1 MASQLAKKQP
11 SDNRRRKAM
20 VNTPVPPEMTLI
32 QEALDKDNVLLEYK
46 SNTHNGYTVIY
57 CGVSGGGQEEDK
69 KYLEHPGL
77 RARIQRSLYFI
88 FNKKDGRLAKVTHV
102 CPKFMGQEDEGKMG
116 LSETGFA
123 PKVMLSGFGESD
135 LAAADGI
142 DIYEKLNGKCAQL
155 SGFMD
160 PEYGPMM
167 ILASKTSPTMFPLS
181 MLDAAASGT
190 AAVAFPASGLLA
202 KMVQALV
209 RMWQKIPAEGR
220 DAIVHA
226 CIDDNMTLLMEFRDG
241 MHMVPL
247 PHGELPNLVI
257 TMVLEVAQ
265 SLDTSSSRVCRNID
279 GMHFTDWLRKVC
291 LVPAEHIVAFKRVD
305 IATWNAQT
313 VKEFGTTNF
322 FAKPGETGLE
332 NGTEGYVLH
341 YTITV
346 VTGGVP
352 ETKAIAIVKG
362 KNDEYII
369 LRSVREN
376 SKHPG
381 LTPEKAVT
389 AITKKMTGDHA
400 YPAGHSDKE
409 VHAVAL
415 LVECFTRWLLKYTA
429 EKKTTPRAILSFGDL
444 DTADPTADNPLGM
457 GNVWRRFMEDSAKS
471 PLGRGFRIQDCFEP
485 EQIDS
490 LIETLGRYNATTRA
504 ADNGEHNAATR
515 AAGPATGLPT
525 SVVDTQLAVAVKSHV
540 QPFLLRAGRN
550 SDKRMKGNITP
561 LGVSCELT
569 EYSGTNDRTIVIM
582 RAVPGSGKTSC
593 VKAAAEQ
600 LTKTLGPNSVT
611 VASADDYWET
621 RTFDPRLLGEAH
633 KQCRMKAYT
642 SESRFV
648 IIDNTNCDIA
658 DSFLYVKFAKDSG
671 FNVVF
676 WSIDMLGGRA
686 DCATLAV
693 RGLHLKDLTKVQ
705 QYWDRMHS
713 TPIPATMN
721 AYFGLD
727 KLKNCRA
734 AKCHGAC
741 IDLKIPDEI
750 RKLVPMSK
758 VDGHVTLGY
767 KKLHSSFYHLE
778 WSQIPVTF
786 KKVYVCVDGPDAV
799 ACASVELPAEYMALC
814 GAACQPHLHVT
825 LFTNGKCEARESA
838 DLVSG
843 ALASTQVID
852 ILADNIVVTGQISNF

>member
-1 MASQLAKKQP
+1 MASQVANEQRG
-11 SDNRRRKAM
+11 DNRRRKATDKTM
-20 VNTPVPPEMTLI
+20 VIPPEMASI
-32 QEALDKDNVLLEYK
+32 QEDLDTDNTLLEYK
-46 SNTHNGYTVIY
+46 VSMHYGYTVIY

-69 KYLEHPGL
+69 KYLEHPNL
-77 RARIQRSLYFI
+77 RVRIQRSLFFI
-88 FNKKDGRLAKVTHV
+88 LNNEGKLVKTTHV
-102 CPKFMGQEDEGKMG
+102 CPKFMGQEDEGKLG
-116 LSETGFA
+116 LSDTGFA
-123 PKVMLSGFGESD
+123 PKVMLPGFGESD
-135 LAAADGI
+135 LVAADGV
-142 DIYEKLNGKCAQL
+142 DIYEKANGKCAHL
-155 SGFMD
+155 SFFMD
-160 PEYGPMM
+160 TVHGPMTF
-167 ILASKTSPTMFPLS
+167 LSSKTSPTMFPLS

-220 DAIVHA
+220 DAIVRA
-226 CIDDNMTLLMEFRDG
+226 CIDDNMTFLMEFCDG

-265 SLDTSSSRVCRNID
+265 SLDTSSSRVLRNID

-332 NGTEGYVLH
+332 NATEGYVLH

-346 VTGGVP
+346 VTDGVP

-415 LVECFTRWLLKYTA
+415 LVRCFTTWLLKYTTV
-429 EKKTTPRAILSFGDL
+429 KKTSPRAILSFGDQ

-471 PLGRGFRIQDCFEP
+471 PLGRGYRIQDCFDP
-485 EQIDS
+485 AKVDS
-490 LIETLGRYNATTRA
+490 LIEALGRYT
-504 ADNGEHNAATR
+504 AATR
-515 AAGPATGLPT
+515 DTPATGLST
-525 SVVDTQLAVAVKSHV
+525 SDVDAQITATVKSHV
-540 QPFLLRAGRN
+540 LKFLLHAGGRN
-550 SDKRMKGNITP
+550 PVKRVKGNIAP
-561 LGVSCELT
+561 LGVSWELT
-569 EYSGTNDRTIVIM
+569 EFPGTDAKKTIVCM
-582 RAVPGSGKTSC
+582 QAVPGSGKTSV
-593 VKAAAEQ
+593 VKAATEL
-600 LTKTLGPNSVT
+600 LTKTLGPDSVT
-611 VASADDYWET
+611 VASADKFWET
-621 RTFDPRLLGEAH
+621 RTFNPQLLGAAH
-633 KQCRMKAYT
+633 KQCRMEAFT
-642 SESRFV
+642 SKTRFV
-648 IIDNTNCDIA
+648 IIDNTNCDLA

-693 RGLHLKDLTKVQ
+693 RGLHLKDLMKVQ

-713 TPIPATMN
+713 TPIPATMD

-767 KKLHSSFYHLE
+767 KKLHHSFYNPE
-778 WSQIPVTF
+778 WLQIPVTF
-786 KKVYVCVDGPDAV
+786 LKVYIRADPNGLDSI

-814 GAACQPHLHVT
+814 GAACQPYLHVT
-825 LFTNGKCEARESA
+825 LFTNGKYEARESA

-843 ALASTQVID
+843 ALASTQVLD